1 MAANKDYLAIIVI
14 AWAAGAGSISNAIRA
29 SDLIAT
35 TGRDVCIFTSQH
47 TFTIMRI
54 VLSEQLLVKMRMLT

>member
-1 MAANKDYLAIIVI
+1 MIDSRCAGKMAANKDYLAIIVI

-35 TGRDVCIFTSQH
+35 TGRDVCILPPNT
-47 TFTIMRI
+47 R
-54 VLSEQLLVKMRMLT
+54 LQL